1 LRYLPFKISVT
12 LKPLLQVRY
21 RIPLKLVL
29 LFCILFIGVK
39 SSFAQ
44 ESDSTQVKAEK
55 KETFLNHT
63 SKGFILKTEDG
74 KYEMQIAA
82 RLQLRFAVP
91 DDQDPITFADFRNQD
106 QRIFKINRARLKIG
120 GHAYQP
126 WLKYYFEYELS
137 RSLLLDYRVMIE
149 KWPWLNFKAGQWKV
163 EFTRER
169 FISSG
174 DQQMVDRSL
183 LNRKF
188 TVDRQQGVEVYG
200 NLDGGGI
207 ANFNYWAAVL
217 TGMGR
222 GATQNDDNK
231 MMYFGRFQWNFLG
244 REVPFSGGDLKISQK
259 PAGIIA
265 IAAVTNTS
273 PYTRFST
280 SGGGNLAG
288 YEGTN
293 DGQYTVKQY
302 QIETAFIYK
311 GFSWSTEF
319 HRKNIYDNFD
329 EIETNLGGYYV
340 TAGYLAHQAL
350 EFWPEPLEIA
360 MRYAVVNPDLDI
372 LSNKQRELAL
382 AFNWFF
388 SGHKNKLTTEL
399 TRFTFQDKELPQ
411 DDELRFRLQLDISF

>member
-1 LRYLPFKISVT
+1 MYHRISA
-12 LKPLLQVRY
+12 
-21 RIPLKLVL
+21 IIVL
-29 LFCILFIGVK
+29 LSLFIFIGV
-39 SSFAQ
+39 SPSIAQ
-44 ESDSTQVKAEK
+44 ELDSIQSKTEK
-55 KETFLNHT
+55 KESFLNHT
-63 SKGFILKTEDG
+63 SKGFVLKTEDG

-91 DDQDPITFADFRNQD
+91 DDQDPITFADFTNQD
-106 QRIFKINRARLKIG
+106 QRVFKINRARLKVG

-149 KWPWLNFKAGQWKV
+149 KWPWLNFKAGQWKI

-174 DQQMVDRSL
+174 EQQMVDRSL

-200 NLDGGGI
+200 NLDAGGI

-222 GATQNDDNK
+222 GATQNDDSK

-265 IAAVTNTS
+265 IAAVSNTS

-293 DGQYTVKQY
+293 DSQYTVNQY
-302 QIETAFIYK
+302 QIETAFNYK
-311 GFSWSTEF
+311 GFSWASEL
-319 HRKNIYDNFD
+319 HHKSILDNFD
-329 EIETNLGGYYV
+329 EVKTELGGFYF
-340 TAGYLAHQAL
+340 TAGYFAHQTL

-360 MRYAVVNPDLDI
+360 FRFAEVRPDLSI
-372 LSNKQRELAL
+372 SNNTQRETAV

-388 SGHKNKLTTEL
+388 AGHKNKLTTEI
-399 TRFTFQDKELPQ
+399 TRFKFQDQELAQ

>member
-1 LRYLPFKISVT
+1 VHCKIVSKTVF
-12 LKPLLQVRY
+12 LCLLIV
-21 RIPLKLVL
+21 IS
-29 LFCILFIGVK
+29 IN

-44 ESDSTQVKAEK
+44 ESDSTKSTSDK

-63 SKGFILKTEDG
+63 SKGFILKSEDG
-74 KYEMQIAA
+74 KYEMQIGA
-82 RLQLRFAVP
+82 RLQLRFALP

-106 QRIFKINRARLKIG
+106 QRIFKINRARLKVG

-174 DQQMVDRSL
+174 DQQLVDRSL

-188 TVDRQQGVEVYG
+188 TVDRQQGVKVYG

-207 ANFNYWAAVL
+207 ANFNYWAALL

-222 GATQNDDNK
+222 GATQNDDSK

-280 SGGGNLAG
+280 SG
-288 YEGTN
+288 
-293 DGQYTVKQY
+293 
-302 QIETAFIYK
+302 
-311 GFSWSTEF
+311 
-319 HRKNIYDNFD
+319 
-329 EIETNLGGYYV
+329 
-340 TAGYLAHQAL
+340 
-350 EFWPEPLEIA
+350 
-360 MRYAVVNPDLDI
+360 
-372 LSNKQRELAL
+372 
-382 AFNWFF
+382 
-388 SGHKNKLTTEL
+388 
-399 TRFTFQDKELPQ
+399 
-411 DDELRFRLQLDISF
+411 

>member
-1 LRYLPFKISVT
+1 MNWILMERRSPWHK
-12 LKPLLQVRY
+12 LLLCLICTMVVY
-21 RIPLKLVL
+21 
-29 LFCILFIGVK
+29 
-39 SSFAQ
+39 STSAQ
-44 ESDSTQVKAEK
+44 EVDSTKTDTKK

-63 SKGFILKTEDG
+63 SNGFILKTEDG

-91 DDQDPITFADFRNQD
+91 DDQDPITFADFLNQD
-106 QRIFKINRARLKIG
+106 QRVFKINRARLKIG

-137 RSLLLDYRVMIE
+137 RSILLDYRVMIE
-149 KWPWLNFKAGQWKV
+149 KWPWMKFKAGQWKI
-163 EFTRER
+163 EYTRER

-174 DQQMVDRSL
+174 NQQMVDRSI

-207 ANFNYWAAVL
+207 ANFNYWVAIL

-222 GATQNDDNK
+222 GTTQNDDSK

-244 REVPFSGGDLKISQK
+244 REVPFSGGDLNISQK

-265 IAAVTNTS
+265 VAAVTNTS

-280 SGGGNLAG
+280 AGGGNLIG
-288 YEGTN
+288 FEGTN
-293 DGQYTVKQY
+293 DSQYTVNQF

-311 GFSWSTEF
+311 GFSWASEF

-329 EIETNLGGYYV
+329 EIETDLGGFYV
-340 TAGYLAHQAL
+340 SAGYLAHQAL

-360 MRYAVVNPDLDI
+360 LRYAVVNPDLNFS
-372 LSNKQRELAL
+372 SNKQREAAV

-388 SGHKNKLTTEL
+388 AGHKNKLTTEL

-411 DDELRFRLQLDISF
+411 DNELRFRLQLDISF

>member
-1 LRYLPFKISVT
+1 MHCKIA
-12 LKPLLQVRY
+12 LKT
-21 RIPLKLVL
+21 VL
-29 LFCILFIGVK
+29 LGFILVF
-39 SSFAQ
+39 SFNSTFGQ
-44 ESDSTQVKAEK
+44 ESDTTKSISEK
-55 KETFLNHT
+55 KESFLNHT
-63 SKGFILKTEDG
+63 SKGFILKSEDG
-74 KYEMQIAA
+74 KYEMQIAT
-82 RLQLRFAVP
+82 RLQLRVALP

-106 QRIFKINRARLKIG
+106 QRVFKINRARLKVG

-126 WLKYYFEYELS
+126 WIKYYFEYELS
-137 RSLLLDYRVMIE
+137 QSLLLDYRVMIE

-174 DQQMVDRSL
+174 DQQLVDRSL

-200 NLDGGGI
+200 NLNGGGI
-207 ANFNYWAAVL
+207 ANFNYWAAIL

-222 GATQNDDNK
+222 GARQNDDSK

-244 REVPFSGGDLKISQK
+244 REVPFSGSDLKISQK
-259 PAGIIA
+259 PAAIIA
-265 IAAVTNTS
+265 IAAVSNTS

-280 SGGGNLAG
+280 SGGGNLSG

-302 QIETAFIYK
+302 QIESAFNYK
-311 GFSWSTEF
+311 GFSWSSEF
-319 HRKNIYDNFD
+319 HRKSIYDNFD
-329 EIETNLGGYYV
+329 EIETNLGGYYL

-350 EFWPEPLEIA
+350 DFWPEPLEIA
-360 MRYAVVNPDLDI
+360 FRYAVVNPDLDI
-372 LSNKQRELAL
+372 SSNKQREAAV

-388 SGHKNKLTTEL
+388 AGHKNKLTTEL
-399 TRFTFQDKELPQ
+399 TRFTFEDKELPQ
-411 DDELRFRLQLDISF
+411 DNELRFRLQLDISF

>member
-1 LRYLPFKISVT
+1 MRLLPNSSIV
-12 LKPLLQVRY
+12 V
-21 RIPLKLVL
+21 
-29 LFCILFIGVK
+29 FCLTLFIGINPLI
-39 SSFAQ
+39 AQ
-44 ESDSTQVKAEK
+44 DTDSTKTKAEK
-55 KETFLNHT
+55 KESFHNHT
-63 SKGFILKTEDG
+63 SKGFILKTESG

-82 RLQLRFAVP
+82 RLQLRFALP

-106 QRIFKINRARLKIG
+106 QRVFKINRARLKVG

-126 WLKYYFEYELS
+126 WIKYYFEYELS

-188 TVDRQQGVEVYG
+188 TLDRQQGVEIYG

-217 TGMGR
+217 TGMGI
-222 GATQNDDNK
+222 GATQNDDDK
-231 MMYFGRFQWNFLG
+231 MMYFGRLQWNFLG
-244 REVPFSGGDLKISQK
+244 RPVPFSGGDLNISQK

-265 IAAVTNTS
+265 FAAVNNTC

-280 SGGGNLAG
+280 SGGGNLSG

-293 DGQYTVKQY
+293 DGQYTVNQY

-311 GFSWSTEF
+311 GFSWSSEF
-319 HRKNIYDNFD
+319 HRKKIFDNFD
-329 EIETNLGGYYV
+329 EIETELGGYYL
-340 TAGYLAHQAL
+340 TAGYLAHQSL
-350 EFWPEPLEIA
+350 DFWPEPLEIA
-360 MRYAVVNPDLDI
+360 FRYAVVSPDLNID
-372 LSNKQRELAL
+372 SNKQREAAV

-399 TRFTFQDKELPQ
+399 TRFTFEDSDLPQ
-411 DDELRFRLQLDISF
+411 DNELRFRLQLDISF

>member
-1 LRYLPFKISVT
+1 MFQVYHRISST
-12 LKPLLQVRY
+12 
-21 RIPLKLVL
+21 IVL
-29 LFCILFIGVK
+29 LCLVIFFRVESTI
-39 SSFAQ
+39 AQ
-44 ESDSTQVKAEK
+44 ELDSTLTNPEK

-63 SKGFILKTEDG
+63 SKGFILASEDG

-91 DDQDPITFADFRNQD
+91 DDQDPITFSDFANQD
-106 QRIFKINRARLKIG
+106 QRIFKINRARLKVG

-174 DQQMVDRSL
+174 EQQMVDRSL

-207 ANFNYWAAVL
+207 ANFNYWAAAL

-222 GATQNDDNK
+222 GATQNDDSK

-244 REVPFSGGDLKISQK
+244 REVPFSGGDLTISQK
-259 PAGIIA
+259 PAAIIA
-265 IAAVTNTS
+265 IAAISNTS

-280 SGGGNLAG
+280 SGGGNLSG
-288 YEGTN
+288 FEGTN
-293 DGQYTVKQY
+293 DSQYTVNQY
-302 QIETAFIYK
+302 QLETAFIYK
-311 GFSWSTEF
+311 GFSWASEF
-319 HRKNIYDNFD
+319 HRKNILDNFD
-329 EIETNLGGYYV
+329 EEETLLGGFYI
-340 TAGYLAHQAL
+340 TAGYLAHQTL
-350 EFWPEPLEIA
+350 NFWPEPLEIA
-360 MRYAVVNPDLDI
+360 VRYAEVRPDLSI
-372 LSNKQRELAL
+372 SNNIQRETAI

-388 SGHKNKLTTEL
+388 ADHKNKLTTEL
-399 TRFTFQDKELPQ
+399 TRFKFQDQELAQ
-411 DDELRFRLQLDISF
+411 DDEIRFRLQLDISF

>member
-1 LRYLPFKISVT
+1 VHHRIST
-12 LKPLLQVRY
+12 LF
-21 RIPLKLVL
+21 VL
-29 LFCILFIGVK
+29 LCLIIFFPVESAI
-39 SSFAQ
+39 AQ
-44 ESDSTQVKAEK
+44 ESDSTKTEK

-91 DDQDPITFADFRNQD
+91 DDQDPITFSDFRNQD
-106 QRIFKINRARLKIG
+106 QRVFKINRARLKVG

-126 WLKYYFEYELS
+126 WIKYYFEYELS

-174 DQQMVDRSL
+174 EQQMVDRSL

-188 TVDRQQGVEVYG
+188 TIDRQQGVEVYG
-200 NLDGGGI
+200 NLNGGGI

-222 GATQNDDNK
+222 GATQNDDAK
-231 MMYFGRFQWNFLG
+231 MMYFSRFQWNFLG

-280 SGGGNLAG
+280 SGGGNLSG

-293 DGQYTVKQY
+293 DSQYTVNQF
-302 QIETAFIYK
+302 QIETAFNYK
-311 GFSWSTEF
+311 GFSWASEF
-319 HRKNIYDNFD
+319 HRKNILDNFD
-329 EIETNLGGYYV
+329 EVETELGGFYI
-340 TAGYLAHQAL
+340 TAGYFAHQAL
-350 EFWPEPLEIA
+350 DFWPEPLEIA
-360 MRYAVVNPDLDI
+360 LRFAEVRPDLSI
-372 LSNKQRELAL
+372 ANNTQREAAV

-399 TRFTFQDKELPQ
+399 TRFTFQDQELPQ
-411 DDELRFRLQLDISF
+411 EDELRFRLQLDISF